1 MKTILP
7 ICFFV
12 ISFIN
17 LSGQNS
23 DIVISGEFD
32 KTPFVEFFKEIEK
45 TTDAYFYY
53 RYDWIKDITI
63 SFSGTNVLLSKVL
76 ADNLEK
82 QGLHFYNEEDNNFY
96 IFPGP
101 FPVTELPVYRHHY
114 ISDLMHTDTKDSIT
128 DTEKKY
134 LEGRMIAS
142 IEIITVG
149 DKEKSTTGKTCI
161 VNGKIREKAT
171 GEPLIGATIFIEE
184 LKLGTVTDLD
194 GQFKLALPKGKYKA
208 IFNYMSMKKKEYYLQ
223 VYSSGTITIEMEK
236 ELIEI
241 HEVTVT
247 ANRFDNVNGMQMGF
261 ERVSAKTIKEIP
273 LVMGEKDLIKVAQM
287 LPGVQNVGEGSSGF
301 NVRGSA
307 ADQNMFYI
315 NRVPVYNTS
324 HLFGFF
330 TSFSP
335 DIIKDFSLYKS
346 NIPAKFGG
354 RLASIFDISTR
365 QGNKKKFFAKG
376 GISPVTGHIMIEGPL
391 KKDFNSEEAGK
402 TSFVTSWRST
412 YSNWILERI
421 EDYDIQNSKAFFY
434 DATLSLNTEINDK
447 NLIKI
452 FGYTSADQFTLYT
465 KNDYSYSNIGALLS
479 WKHLFPS
486 SITGNFSLVFSRYL
500 FSNTDKNEI
509 SESYTHTY
517 YINHYE
523 AHTDFTLVTP
533 SNHNI
538 EFGSSAIFYD
548 LNRGD
553 IIPYGEESLRI
564 TSFLGKEKGIEGA
577 VYISD
582 EYQVF
587 QRLSLLGG
595 IRYSFFGQLGPADI
609 NEYFS
614 DSPKNKN
621 NIRETNTYD
630 NGQLIKFYSGPEL
643 RGAFNYRT
651 GNNSSVKLSY
661 NRLRQYIFML
671 SNTIAISPN
680 DQWKLCDYHIS
691 PAISDQVSLGFYK
704 DFPKKAVMTS
714 IEVYRKW
721 IDNIVEYK
729 DGADF
734 ISSNPVEM
742 QVLQGKQNTWGVE
755 FMLRKNAGK
764 LTGWL
769 SYTYSRSLIIV
780 NSEHKENQINNGIEY
795 PSNYD
800 RPHSLNYISNYRLGR
815 RLSISTNIVYSTG
828 RPITYPI
835 SIYYSEGQQFMH
847 FSERNKYRIPDYFR
861 IDLSVNLEGNLKYK
875 KLTHSYWMLNVY
887 NLLGRKNAYSVYYEA
902 EDGIIKGYRLS
913 IFARPIV
920 TLSWNFKFGNYSSE

>member
-1 MKTILP
+1 MNKIFF
-7 ICFFV
+7 ICV
-12 ISFIN
+12 LYISFSP
-17 LSGQNS
+17 LSGQDSAIVVSGKFNKVPFIEFAEKIENS
-23 DIVISGEFD
+23 TNAHF
-32 KTPFVEFFKEIEK
+32 
-45 TTDAYFYY
+45 YFNPE
-53 RYDWIKDITI
+53 WVTDITI
-63 SFSGTNVLLSKVL
+63 SFTGTNELLSKLL
-76 ADNLEK
+76 AENLMES
-82 QGLHFYNEEDNNFY
+82 GLHFYEEEKNNFY
-96 IFPGP
+96 IYPGP
-101 FPVTELPVYRHHY
+101 SLVTELPSYKHQY
-114 ISDLMHTDTKDSIT
+114 IKDLKQIKEEESIT

-134 LEGRMIAS
+134 LEGKMIAS
-142 IEIITVG
+142 TEVITVG
-149 DKEKSTTGKTCI
+149 TKSKSLSGKKCI
-161 VNGKIREKAT
+161 VNGKIRDKSS
-171 GEPLIGATIFIEE
+171 GEPLIGATVFIEDLE
-184 LKLGTVTDLD
+184 IGTVTDLD
-194 GQFKLALPKGKYKA
+194 GQFKLALTTGKYKA

-223 VYSSGTITIEMEK
+223 VYTSGTITIEMEK

-247 ANRFDNVNGMQMGF
+247 ANRFDNVKGMQMGF
-261 ERVSAKTIKEIP
+261 EKVTAKTMKEIP
-273 LVMGEKDLIKVAQM
+273 VVMGEKDVLKVAQM

-315 NRVPVYNTS
+315 NRIPVYNTS

-330 TSFSP
+330 TSFSS
-335 DIIKDFSLYKS
+335 DIIRDFSLYKS
-346 NIPAKFGG
+346 NIPARFGS

-376 GISPVTGHIMIEGPL
+376 GISPVTGHIMIEGPI
-391 KKDFNSEEAGK
+391 KKDFDSERASK

-412 YSNWILERI
+412 YSDWILKRI
-421 EDYDIQNSKAFFY
+421 QDYDVQNSNAFFY
-434 DATLSLNTEINDK
+434 DATLGLNTEINDK
-447 NLIKI
+447 NLLKI
-452 FGYTSADQFTLYT
+452 FGYTSADQFTLST
-465 KNDYSYSNIGALLS
+465 TNDYSYSNIGSSLS
-479 WKHLFPS
+479 WKHLFS
-486 SITGNFSLVFSRYL
+486 SSLTGNFSLVFSRYL
-500 FSNTDKNEI
+500 FSNTDKTEI
-509 SESYTHTY
+509 SEAYTHTY
-517 YINHYE
+517 YINNYE
-523 AHTDFTLVTP
+523 TKTDFLLVTP
-533 SNHNI
+533 SNHSI
-538 EFGSSAIFYD
+538 EFGTSAILYD

-564 TSFLGKEKGIEGA
+564 TSFLGREKGIEGA

-582 EYQVF
+582 EF
-587 QRLSLLGG
+587 QIFPHLTFSGG
-595 IRYSFFGQLGPADI
+595 VRYSFFGQLGPGEI

-614 DSPKNKN
+614 GSPKNKN
-621 NIRETNTYD
+621 NIKETNTY
-630 NGQLIKFYSGPEL
+630 NKGQLIKFYSGPEL
-643 RGAFNYRT
+643 RGLLNFKT
-651 GNNSSVKLSY
+651 GRNSSLKVSY

-691 PAISDQVSLGFYK
+691 PAVSDQLSIGFYK
-704 DFPKKAVMTS
+704 DFPNKAITTS
-714 IEVYRKW
+714 VEVYRKW

-734 ISSNPVEM
+734 ISSDPVEM
-742 QVLQGKQNTWGVE
+742 TVLQGKQNTRGVE
-755 FMLRKNAGK
+755 FMIRKTAGK

-769 SYTYSRSLIIV
+769 SYTYSRSLITV
-780 NSEHKENQINNGIEY
+780 DSEHKENQINNGIEY

-800 RPHSLNYISNYRLGR
+800 RPHSLNYVSNYRLGR

-861 IDLSVNLEGNLKYK
+861 IDLSINLEGNLKYK
-875 KLTHSYWMLNVY
+875 KLTHSYWMLNIY

-913 IFARPIV
+913 VFARPIV

>member
-1 MKTILP
+1 MKMIFF
-7 ICFFV
+7 ICLIF
-12 ISFIN
+12 ISFLK
-17 LSGQNS
+17 LSGQKS
-23 DIVISGEFD
+23 DITISGEFD
-32 KTPFVEFFKEIEK
+32 KVPFVEFVEEIEK
-45 TTDAYFYY
+45 TTDAHFYF
-53 RYDWIKDITI
+53 RNDWIKNVTI
-63 SFSGTNVLLSKVL
+63 SFSGTNVLLSKIL
-76 ADNLEK
+76 TDNLK
-82 QGLHFYNEEDNNFY
+82 DAGLHFYKEEDYNFY
-96 IFPGP
+96 ISPGP
-101 FPVTELPVYRHHY
+101 LLVTELPVYKYHY
-114 ISDLMHTDTKDSIT
+114 INDIKQVESYDSIT

-134 LEGRMIAS
+134 LESRMIAS
-142 IEIITVG
+142 IEVITVG
-149 DKEKSTTGKTCI
+149 DKEKSIKGKTCI
-161 VNGKIREKAT
+161 VNGKIREKET
-171 GEPLIGATIFIEE
+171 GEPLVGATIFIDE
-184 LKLGTVTDLD
+184 LKFGTVTDLD
-194 GQFKLALPKGKYKA
+194 GQFKLALTTGKYKA

-223 VYSSGTITIEMEK
+223 VYTSGTVTVEMEK

-247 ANRFDNVNGMQMGF
+247 ANRFDNVKGMQMGF
-261 ERVSAKTIKEIP
+261 ERISAKSMKEIP

-330 TSFSP
+330 TSFSS
-335 DIIKDFSLYKS
+335 DIVRDFSFYKS
-346 NIPAKFGG
+346 NIPARFGG

-365 QGNKKKFFAKG
+365 QGNKKKFFTKG
-376 GISPVTGHIMIEGPL
+376 GISPVTGHIMVEGPL
-391 KKDFNSEEAGK
+391 KKDLDSEEASK
-402 TSFVTSWRST
+402 TSFVASWRST

-421 EDYDIQNSKAFFY
+421 ENYDIQNSSAFFY

-447 NLIKI
+447 NLFKV
-452 FGYTSADQFTLYT
+452 FGYTSADQFTLST

-486 SITGNFSLVFSRYL
+486 SVTGNFSLVFSRYI
-500 FSNTDKNEI
+500 FSNTDKNEV
-509 SESYTHTY
+509 SEAYKHTY
-517 YINHYE
+517 FINHYE
-523 AHTDFTLVTP
+523 INADFLLVTP
-533 SNHNI
+533 SNHSI
-538 EFGSSAIFYD
+538 EFGSSTIIYD

-553 IIPYGEESLRI
+553 IVPYGEESFRI

-587 QRLSLLGG
+587 PRLSLLAGV
-595 IRYSFFGQLGPADI
+595 RYSFFGQLGPAEI

-614 DSPKNKN
+614 GSPKNKN
-621 NIRETNTYD
+621 NIRETNTY
-630 NGQLIKFYSGPEL
+630 NKGQLIKFYSGPEL

-651 GNNSSVKLSY
+651 GNNSSVKVSY

-691 PAISDQVSLGFYK
+691 PAVSDQVSLGFYK

-714 IEVYRKW
+714 VEAYRKW
-721 IDNIVEYK
+721 INNIVEYK

-734 ISSNPVEM
+734 ISSSPAEM
-742 QVLQGKQNTWGVE
+742 QVLQGRQYTWGIE
-755 FMLRKNAGK
+755 FMLRKSAGK

-769 SYTYSRSLIIV
+769 SYTYSRSLITV
-780 NSEHKENQINNGIEY
+780 NSELKENQINNGIEY

-800 RPHSLNYISNYRLGR
+800 RPHSLNYVSNYRLGR
-815 RLSISTNIVYSTG
+815 RLSISTNLVYSTG

-920 TLSWNFKFGNYSSE
+920 TLSWNFKFGNYSNE